1 MNSYSGK
8 MNLLKFKN
16 ACIVTVQGKT
26 QAKRGVFIPVD
37 DNNLFISADEDLKPY
52 WSKSS
57 RVLRDLDFMAWENQ
71 QPGKYGDT
79 HSLRQS
85 LAKEVRDRMTEDEL
99 KAVPYFGNMKPYEAT
114 NAAQTV
120 AAPIAQVDENI
131 DDLPF

>member
-1 MNSYSGK
+1 MNNYSGK

-16 ACIVTVQGKT
+16 ACIVTVQGET
-26 QAKRGVFIPVD
+26 QAKRGVFIPID
-37 DNNLFISADEDLKPY
+37 DNNLFISADEDLKAKGAY
-52 WSKSS
+52 
-57 RVLRDLDFMAWENQ
+57 LDFMAWKNQ
-71 QPGKYGDT
+71 QPSKYGDT

-85 LAKEVRDRMTEDEL
+85 LAKEVRDRMNEDEL

-120 AAPIAQVDENI
+120 EAPIAQVDENI

>member
-37 DNNLFISADEDLKPY
+37 DNNLFISADEDLKPKGAY
-52 WSKSS
+52 
-57 RVLRDLDFMAWENQ
+57 LDFMAWENQ

-85 LAKEVRDRMTEDEL
+85 LAKEVRERMTDEEL
-99 KAVPYFGNMKPYEAT
+99 KAVPYIGNMKPYEIP
-114 NAAQTV
+114 NAARTV
-120 AAPIAQVDENI
+120 EAPQATVDEGM

>member
-16 ACIVTVQGKT
+16 ACIVTVQGKI

-37 DNNLFISADEDLKPY
+37 DNNLFISADEDLKPKGAY
-52 WSKSS
+52 
-57 RVLRDLDFMAWENQ
+57 LDFMAWENQ